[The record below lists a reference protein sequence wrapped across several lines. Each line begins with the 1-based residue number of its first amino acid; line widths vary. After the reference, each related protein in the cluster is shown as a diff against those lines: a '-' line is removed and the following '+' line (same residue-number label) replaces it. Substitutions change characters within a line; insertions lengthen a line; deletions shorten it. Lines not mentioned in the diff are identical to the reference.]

1 VAKLRHPIYIRTM
14 KNNPKTINAWCMY
27 DWAVSVYN
35 LVITS
40 AIFPIYFSKVAV
52 NAQGGDII
60 HFFGFDVKNSVLYS
74 YSLSFTFLLIA
85 FTSPLLTS
93 ISDYSGR
100 RKIFMRFFCF
110 LGSFACMFLFFF
122 ETDTTDLAIIMFVLA
137 GIGYSGSFVFYNSYL
152 PEIATEDHF
161 DRISAK
167 GYSMGYI
174 GSVLLLI
181 FNLLMIMKPEF
192 FGGITTGLASR
203 LSFLSVGIW
212 WLGFAMYSFYYLP
225 KDEILIA
232 TKEKG
237 WIFKGFKNL
246 KTVLND
252 IVNYPNI
259 KQFLIAFFFYN
270 MGVQTVMLIATV
282 FAEKE
287 LHLPTAALIGTVLIL
302 QIIAIAGAYLFAR
315 LSARFGNIIS
325 LSVMVVIWILICFGA
340 YMVRN
345 GFDFYLL
352 AAVVGLV
359 MGGIQSLSRAT
370 FAKLIP
376 RNSHSNASYFSVFE
390 AANSISIVL
399 GTFAYGLIEAITGS
413 PRNSVIVLG
422 VFFAIGLMFL
432 LKVHLPKNGENG
444 EIDNEHLEKIRV
456 KLDEMP

>member
-1 VAKLRHPIYIRTM
+1 MAKIRLPVYIRIM

-40 AIFPIYFSKVAV
+40 AIFPIYYSKVAL
-52 NAQGGDII
+52 NTNGGDII
-60 HFFGFDVKNSVLYS
+60 NFFGFDVKNSVLYS

-93 ISDYSGR
+93 VSDYSGK

-110 LGSFACMFLFFF
+110 LGSLACMFLYFF
-122 ETDTTDLAIIMFVLA
+122 ETETTNFAVIMFILA

-152 PEIATEDHF
+152 PEIATEDQY

-192 FGGITTGLASR
+192 FGGIATGLATR

-212 WLGFAMYSFYYLP
+212 WLGFALYSFYYLP
-225 KDEILIA
+225 KDKISVQ

-246 KTVLND
+246 QMVYRD
-252 IVNYPNI
+252 IVDYPNM
-259 KQFLIAFFFYN
+259 KQFLVAFFFYN
-270 MGVQTVMLIATV
+270 MGVQTVMLVATV

-287 LHLPTAALIGTVLIL
+287 LHLPTAALVGTVLIL

-315 LSARFGNIIS
+315 LSARFGNVPS
-325 LSVMVVIWILICFGA
+325 LAVMVGIWILICFGA
-340 YMVRN
+340 YMVRD
-345 GFDFYLL
+345 GYDFYLL

-370 FAKLIP
+370 FTKLIP
-376 RNSHSNASYFSVFE
+376 RDSHYNASYFSFFE
-390 AANSISIVL
+390 ATNSISIVL
-399 GTFAYGLIEAITGS
+399 GTLVYGLIEAITGS

-422 VFFAIGLMFL
+422 IFFAIGLIFL
-432 LKVHLPKNGENG
+432 LKVHIPKHGDD
-444 EIDNEHLEKIRV
+444 EIDIDRLKKIRI
-456 KLDEMP
+456 EPE